1 MSSALTIVQGTDME
15 IRATGVSIDGVLT
28 DLTGWTVHAVL
39 RRDHVEGAVVAEWH
53 TSPSSSQGQATVG
66 NGVAALK
73 ITPAMSIP
81 WTWSRGVVHAEATE
95 TVSPFRVVRIIDRPV
110 YLDREA
116 VI

>member
-15 IRATGVSIDGVLT
+15 ITASDIRIDGELV

-53 TSPSSSQGQATVG
+53 TSPSGSQGQATVG
-66 NGVAALK
+66 NGTAALK
-73 ITPAMSIP
+73 ITAAMSSA
-81 WTWSRGVVHAEATE
+81 WTWSRGVVQAEATE
-95 TVSPFRVVRIIDRPV
+95 PGPGRRKRIIDRPV
-110 YLDREA
+110 CLDREA